1 MTLMGLLEQWALLLV
16 GGFEPR
22 ALDPRV
28 VILPLVAGLGVYLIL
43 TAQPI
48 GRPKPDLGERL
59 RLLDVD
65 ERMHLAELGRR
76 EARPL
81 FASRVLEGMLRPI
94 VEDLGRLVRAVLLR
108 LGVAGGPRLERRLRV
123 SRPGV
128 ELAQFM
134 GEKAASGVVAAATFP
149 LMNLLRLTPFGTW
162 PVWVW
167 LVAFG
172 VGFLLPDWDLDRR
185 HATRRG
191 MVLMELP
198 TILDMLTLATSAGM
212 ALEQAIE
219 EVARQ
224 SEGVVARE
232 LRLVM
237 RELALG
243 QRRSLQAALEAMADR
258 LGMPEV
264 EHVIGRMAAAYEQ
277 GLPLAQALAAHAQAL
292 RERQRLHILEE
303 GGKAT
308 VRMLLPVALLIL
320 PVLFVVVLVPA
331 AAELTRL
338 GG

>member
-1 MTLMGLLEQWALLLV
+1 MDLSSLV
-16 GGFEPR
+16 LAGSRGPQ

-28 VILPLVAGLGVYLIL
+28 IILPLLLGLGLYLL
-43 TAQPI
+43 VTAQPI
-48 GRPKPDLGERL
+48 GRPKPDLGEQL

-65 ERMHLAELGRR
+65 ERIRLAELGRHA
-76 EARPL
+76 ARPL

-94 VEDLGRLVRAVLLR
+94 IDDLGRLVRAVLLR
-108 LGVAGGPRLERRLRV
+108 LGLAGGPQLERRLRTC
-123 SRPGV
+123 RPGV

-149 LMNLLRLTPFGTW
+149 LMNLLRITPFGTW

-191 MVLMELP
+191 TVLMELP

-232 LRLVM
+232 LRLVV

-243 QRRSLQAALEAMADR
+243 QRRTLQAALEAMAER

-264 EHVIGRMAAAYEQ
+264 EHVIGRLVAAHEQ

-292 RERQRLHILEE
+292 RERQRLHIVEE

-320 PVLFVVVLVPA
+320 PALFVVVLVPA

>member
-1 MTLMGLLEQWALLLV
+1 
-16 GGFEPR
+16 
-22 ALDPRV
+22 
-28 VILPLVAGLGVYLIL
+28 
-43 TAQPI
+43 
-48 GRPKPDLGERL
+48 L
-59 RLLDVD
+59 RTC
-65 ERMHLAELGRR
+65 
-76 EARPL
+76 
-81 FASRVLEGMLRPI
+81 
-94 VEDLGRLVRAVLLR
+94 
-108 LGVAGGPRLERRLRV
+108 
-123 SRPGV
+123 RPGV
-128 ELAQFM
+128 EAAQFM

-149 LMNLLRLTPFGTW
+149 LMNLLRITPFGAW

-191 MVLMELP
+191 AVLMELP

-232 LRLVM
+232 LRLVV

-243 QRRSLQAALEAMADR
+243 QRRTLQAALEAMAER

-264 EHVIGRMAAAYEQ
+264 EHVIGRLVAAYEQ

-292 RERQRLHILEE
+292 RERQRLHIVEE

-320 PVLFVVVLVPA
+320 PALFVVVLVPA